1 MSVKLKISHTVK
13 ILTLVSAFLGVFIS
27 FFYAKEDGYYFWWS
41 RLLYF
46 TGQSN
51 LWIGITFLVTLLSTF
66 GLKNYRYKWRDRLYL
81 IKFVFTVSITIT
93 AIVFCFFLAPFADE
107 SYHVWSFYSILNHV
121 VTPVLAVADLFL
133 DKYKINLKT
142 RHVLLSITPA
152 LVYFTLVGILG
163 AFEYDFGRGETYP
176 YFFMNFRSPAG
187 FFGFASEPNFLGT
200 FYWLLLFGII
210 MTGVGYVYL
219 LINEK
224 LLENRSVNNKK
235 R

>member
-1 MSVKLKISHTVK
+1 MF
-13 ILTLVSAFLGVFIS
+13 AFLGVFIS

-133 DKYKINLKT
+133 DEYKINLKT